1 MDENYLGEIR
11 LFAFSRAPRGWML
24 CDGRI
29 LNIVQYQALYS
40 LLGNQFGGSAPTTFA
55 LPDLRGRT
63 PIHFGQSTATSGS
76 LYAVGAIAGA
86 EAVALTAQTMPTHQ
100 HTLRA
105 VSVAGTTGADAGDMF
120 AIPTDKSATQHPIY
134 GPATG
139 LVTLNSATLSTA
151 GQTAT
156 HNNMQPWLALNFCIA
171 TLGLYPPRA

>member
-29 LNIVQYQALYS
+29 LNITPYQALYA
-40 LLGNQFGGSAPTTFA
+40 LLGNQFGGSAPNTFA

-76 LYAVGAIAGA
+76 LYAVGTVAGA
-86 EAVALTAQTMPTHQ
+86 ETIALTAQTMATHQ
-100 HTLRA
+100 HTLYA
-105 VSVAGTTGADAGDMF
+105 VPVTGTTGADSGDMF
-120 AIPTDKSATQHPIY
+120 AIPTDKTPAQHPIY

-139 LVTLNSATLSTA
+139 LVTLNSATLSSA
-151 GQTAT
+151 GSNAT
-156 HNNMQPWLALNFCIA
+156 HNNMQPWIALNFCIA
-171 TLGLYPPRA
+171 TLGLFPPRA